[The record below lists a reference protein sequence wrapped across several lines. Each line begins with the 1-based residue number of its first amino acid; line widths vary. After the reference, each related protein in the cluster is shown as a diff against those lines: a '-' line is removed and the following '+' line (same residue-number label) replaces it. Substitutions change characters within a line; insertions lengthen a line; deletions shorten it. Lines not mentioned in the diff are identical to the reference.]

1 MKKFILV
8 CLVTCTASAPVFAAP
23 ASVVTEKVLK
33 VFRDAF
39 PEVKQPT
46 WYNFDNY
53 YEVYFTN
60 ADNTSC
66 RIDYSPDGIV
76 LSTTRYYTSQ
86 HLSPVIR
93 AKVNEKYPGK
103 KIFGITEVSNND
115 TMIYHIVLEDDKNW
129 LNIQSDAI
137 GNITLEKKLVK
148 GE

>member
-1 MKKFILV
+1 
-8 CLVTCTASAPVFAAP
+8 
-23 ASVVTEKVLK
+23 
-33 VFRDAF
+33 
-39 PEVKQPT
+39 
-46 WYNFDNY
+46 
-53 YEVYFTN
+53 
-60 ADNTSC
+60 
-66 RIDYSPDGIV
+66 

-103 KIFGITEVSNND
+103 KIFGITEVSNSD
-115 TMIYHIVLEDDKNW
+115 MIIYHIVLEDDKNW